1 MHFPPSL
8 AALVR
13 IIPRL
18 LFAPAAVYISFQVFE
33 ALVGERAPWQWLRIS
48 AYLLV
53 FPATFVTKLLYTHIR
68 DRRHAGHH
76 GAVIPPSIKYRWPG
90 ALDKLSALVWNFSNG
105 YIAEYGERECEEN
118 GNTFNFYVLYEN
130 RIFTTEPEYIKAML
144 ATQFSSYEKG
154 PVSRDQFDSLL
165 GAGVFNSDADIWKF
179 HRTMTRPFFTRDRI
193 SDFDIFEKHAEDAI
207 RQMKIR
213 MRQGYSVDFQD
224 VVSRFTLDSATEFLF
239 GKAVCS
245 LSAGIVYP
253 PSSSLS
259 KDPAFLNHPSNR
271 FFRAFTE
278 SQIATA
284 NRTNYGS
291 SWRLAEPWRDQVQ
304 KHMKVCLEFVD
315 PIIADTLAKKHE
327 QRRLGLDAKEGMGE
341 AKDGETLLEHLVN
354 YTEDQKVLRDEAVN
368 IMIAGRDTTA
378 GTLTFAVYMLS
389 QHPDVIARLREEIIT
404 KIGLSR
410 RPTHDDIREM
420 KYLRAFINEILR
432 LYPSVPFNV
441 RCDTGCSPALLG
453 LIAKQVVYSST
464 DLASIEGR
472 KALLYPPK
480 YNVSITDPHRYF
492 DHPNPIYRI
501 TYCVFLMHRRKDLWG
516 PDADLF
522 DPDRFLDERLHK
534 YLTPN
539 SFIFLP
545 FGAGPRICLGQQFA
559 YNEISYFLIRLL
571 QSIDAVSL
579 DMETQRLPPSDWAQA
594 KGRKALEKVILRSHL
609 TMYVQGG
616 LWVRMKEVDPADFG

>member
-1 MHFPPSL
+1 MHFPPFL

-33 ALVGERAPWQWLRIS
+33 ALVGERAPQWLRIS

-53 FPATFVTKLLYTHIR
+53 FPATFVTKLLYTQNR

-90 ALDKLSALVWNFSNG
+90 ALDKLSALVWNFNNG
-105 YIAEYGERECEEN
+105 YIAEYGESECEEN

-130 RIFTTEPEYIKAML
+130 RIFTTEPEYIKAIL
-144 ATQFSSYEKG
+144 ATQFTSYEKG
-154 PVSRDQFDSLL
+154 PVIYDQFYSLL

-179 HRTMTRPFFTRDRI
+179 HRTMTRPFLTRDRI

-224 VVSRFTLDSATEFLF
+224 VISRFTLDSATEFLF
-239 GKAVCS
+239 GKDVCS

-253 PSSSLS
+253 PSSPLS

-271 FFRAFTE
+271 FSCAFLE

-291 SWRLAEPWRDQVQ
+291 SWRFAEPWRDQVQ
-304 KHMKVCLEFVD
+304 KHMKICLEFVD

-327 QRRLGLDAKEGMGE
+327 QRRLGLDAKEGMGQ

-354 YTEDQKVLRDEAVN
+354 YTEDQKVLRDEAMN
-368 IMIAGRDTTA
+368 TMIAGRDTTA

-420 KYLRAFINEILR
+420 KYLRAFINEVLR
-432 LYPSVPFNV
+432 LYPPVPFNG
-441 RCDTGCSPALLG
+441 RSSTQAQIFPALKG
-453 LIAKQVVYSST
+453 GKPFYI
-464 DLASIEGR
+464 
-472 KALLYPPK
+472 PPH
-480 YNVSITDPHRYF
+480 TM
-492 DHPNPIYRI
+492 I

-539 SFIFLP
+539 PFIFLP
-545 FGAGPRICLGQQFA
+545 FNAGPRICLGQQFA

-579 DMETQRLPPSDWAQA
+579 DMETQRLPPLDWAQA

-616 LWVRMKEVDPADFG
+616 LWVRMKEVDPPDFV